1 MNTHDLSPLQP
12 ISRPHLNV
20 DGGRERG
27 QASHLTSSS
36 FMAQCGTGA
45 WCWYKIRSLLGSAGH
60 KVSCLDL
67 KGAGID
73 RTDTNTIY
81 KFDEYNQ
88 PLINFMSHLPD
99 DEKARLSTF
108 KSIWVSIL
116 D

>member
-1 MNTHDLSPLQP
+1 MEEGKEVKLA
-12 ISRPHLNV
+12 ISLRLPSWRNAVLELGV
-20 DGGRERG
+20 GR
-27 QASHLTSSS
+27 
-36 FMAQCGTGA
+36 
-45 WCWYKIRSLLGSAGH
+45 